1 MILEISADDP
11 QFRGVVFRRGLN
23 VVLADRTEAAGE
35 KDTTNGLGK
44 STLIEI
50 IDFCLGGRLKNT
62 SGLRSEHVKDTTFT
76 LKLMLKG
83 QSVEVSRSP
92 ATQTNVSITGHF
104 TDWPE
109 QPEVQDDGT
118 MAMHVDKWKAVLGW
132 ALFSLRGKV
141 NTAGKYKPSLRSVL
155 PYFLRYRSDAFLT
168 PFKHFAN
175 QKTWN
180 VQLVNALLLG
190 LDWEKAGRWQEL
202 KDQTNALKA
211 LRDAVK
217 TGAIKGELSTIGEL
231 EAQKAQFAEQVEKQ
245 QKALEDFQVLEEYRD
260 IEREANSLTAE
271 MHSLSNA
278 NLVARRRIDHYQ
290 KSLSSEQPPVEDRLQ
305 SLYNEAGVVLPDAL
319 KRTLDEAKRFNETIV
334 KNRKQFVFDEIASL
348 EKDIGARD
356 ATISK
361 LVERRQSL
369 LRILSGRGALDEM
382 VQLQERHSGTQQ
394 ELKSIELRIEQL
406 RQVTSRSD
414 EIKVETVSLKKS
426 ALTDYEE
433 RREVWTKALSLFAK
447 FSARLYEH
455 PGRLVIDIND
465 TGYKFDVEI
474 DGSSS
479 EGVGKMKIF
488 CYDLALIT
496 FARQREFGLKFLIHD
511 STIFDGVDPRQRSHA
526 IELAAEQ
533 AEEHGFQYIL
543 AMNRDMLPSEDFTEG
558 FDVNRFVVLSLT
570 DTDPSGS
577 LMGFRF

>member
-1 MILEISADDP
+1 MILELSADDAR
-11 QFRGVVFRRGLN
+11 FRGVKFRPGLN
-23 VVLADRTEAAGE
+23 VVIADRTESAGE

-50 IDFCLGGRLKNT
+50 VDFCLGGTLKSK
-62 SGLRSEHVKDTTFT
+62 SGLRSELVKDTTFT
-76 LKLMLKG
+76 LQIMLKG
-83 QSVEVSRSP
+83 QTAEVSRCP
-92 ATQTNVSITGHF
+92 ATHTTVAVAGQFDG
-104 TDWPE
+104 WPVR
-109 QPEVQDDGT
+109 PEAQDDGSMT
-118 MAMHVDKWKAVLGW
+118 MHIDQWKEVLGW
-132 ALFSLRGKV
+132 ALFSLHRKIES
-141 NTAGKYKPSLRSVL
+141 AGKYQPSLRSVL

-217 TGAIKGELSTIGEL
+217 TGAIVGELSTIGEL
-231 EAQKAQFAEQVEKQ
+231 EAQKAQLAKQVDKQ
-245 QKALEDFQVLEEYRD
+245 QTALEHFQVLEEYRD

-271 MHSLSNA
+271 MHRLSNA
-278 NLVARRRIDHYQ
+278 NLVARRRIDLYR
-290 KSLSSEQPPVEDRLQ
+290 KSLTTEQAPVEDRLQ

-334 KNRKQFVFDEIASL
+334 QNRKQFVSGEIADL
-348 EKDIGARD
+348 EGNIGKREA
-356 ATISK
+356 AISK
-361 LVERRQSL
+361 LSERRQSL

-382 VQLQERHSGTQQ
+382 VQLQDRHTNTLQ
-394 ELKSIELRIEQL
+394 ELKSIELRIDQL
-406 RQVTSRSD
+406 RQMETRSD
-414 EIKVETVSLKKS
+414 EIKVETVSVKKS

-433 RREVWTKALSLFAK
+433 RREVWTKALSLFAEY
-447 FSARLYEH
+447 SDRLYER
-455 PGRLVIDIND
+455 PGRLVIDIDD

-474 DGSSS
+474 DGSPS
-479 EGVGKMKIF
+479 EGIGKMKIF

-496 FARQREFGLKFLIHD
+496 FARRRGLGIDFLVHD
-511 STIFDGVDPRQRSHA
+511 STIFDGVDPRQRAHA

-543 AMNRDMLPSEDFTEG
+543 AVNRDMLPTEDFSEA
-558 FDVNRFVVLSLT
+558 FNIDPFVVSRLT

-577 LMGFRF
+577 LMGYRF